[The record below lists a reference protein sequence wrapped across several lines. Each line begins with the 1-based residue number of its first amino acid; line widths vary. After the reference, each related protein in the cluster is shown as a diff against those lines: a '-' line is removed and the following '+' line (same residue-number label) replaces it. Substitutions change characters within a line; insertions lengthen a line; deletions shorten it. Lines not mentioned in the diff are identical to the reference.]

1 MTTFFT
7 YLAIAFTCLL
17 VGVYWPGSF
26 PWFFFTLLGLLA
38 IARFSR
44 EVNQVFRALYTP
56 VHALDDAR
64 AYLDG
69 RMAAVGGKAAG
80 IRSSE
85 GLEPESVFISRVVGI
100 VLAAGILASF
110 LFSETYLT
118 LETLRVFS
126 SADLPELSLPGLP
139 VQPETVLAACL
150 LLGPIFWGT
159 VLTDLAGKTSF
170 GPWARLSPHHR
181 QVLGRTAWGVLVGFC
196 CLAVLLGIFRGM
208 MSAGAVGM
216 PDVPLEYGMEQDGV
230 TGDVGQQQALETG
243 TVQPV
248 PDDAYTTGDDRFMR
262 LVALAMYPSLAVL
275 VLITAVAAGYCIAG
289 VVLLTCLLG
298 LALLQAVLWLAA
310 LVFRLL
316 YLVGITMCG
325 AVQAIVDL
333 LLAMGRMLLNWM
345 DVQPGANAAGDR
357 VWPVGR
363 RQEDAGQGEEGTEFL
378 PGEEHPSHW
387 NPYE

>member
-1 MTTFFT
+1 MTTFFV

-26 PWFFFTLLGLLA
+26 PWFFFALLGLLA
-38 IARFSR
+38 IARFSN
-44 EVNQVFRALYTP
+44 EVNQVLRALYTP
-56 VHALDDAR
+56 VHVLDDTR
-64 AYLDG
+64 VYLDG
-69 RMAAVGGKAAG
+69 RVAAVGEKVAG

-85 GLEPESVFISRVVGI
+85 GLVPESVFISRVVGI
-100 VLAAGILASF
+100 ILSAGILASF

-118 LETLRVFS
+118 LETLRIFS
-126 SADLPELSLPGLP
+126 FTDLPELSLPGLP

-159 VLTDLAGKTSF
+159 VLTDLAGKTRF
-170 GPWARLSPHHR
+170 GPWSRLSQHHR
-181 QVLGRTAWGVLVGFC
+181 QILGRMALGVLVGFC
-196 CLAVLLGIFRGM
+196 CLAVLLGVFRGM
-208 MSAGAVGM
+208 MSAGDAGM
-216 PDVPLEYGMEQDGV
+216 PGVPMEYGMEQDVV

-243 TVQPV
+243 AVQPV
-248 PDDAYTTGDDRFMR
+248 SDDTHTTGDDRFTR

-289 VVLLTCLLG
+289 VVLLVCLLG
-298 LALLQAVLWLAA
+298 LAILQALLWLAA

-325 AVQAIVDL
+325 VVQAIVDL
-333 LLAMGRMLLNWM
+333 LLAMGRMLLTWM
-345 DVQPGANAAGDR
+345 NVLPEEDATGGR
-357 VWPVGR
+357 VEPVGR